1 MNKFINIK
9 NFKQSTIVISQEAK
23 LPTKFG
29 NFKIVAFKELPANKE
44 HSAIFTE
51 NFNKLEAPLVR
62 IHSECLTGDT
72 FGSLKCDCG
81 DQLNYALK
89 RIAEVGGIL
98 LYLRQEG
105 RGIGL
110 VNKINAYYL
119 QDQGF
124 NTIEANHQLGFEADL
139 RNYDLADFILKYF
152 EVDKIILLTN
162 NPKKLSTLNEVKIV
176 ARESIIVGENIYN
189 SDYLKV
195 KKKDMGHLF

>member
-1 MNKFINIK
+1 MNKFTNIR
-9 NFKQSTIVISQEAK
+9 NFKQLTVEISKEAK

-139 RNYDLADFILKYF
+139 RNYDIANFILKYF
-152 EVDKIILLTN
+152 EVDKITLLTN
-162 NPKKLSTLNEVKIV
+162 NPKNYQL
-176 ARESIIVGENIYN
+176 
-189 SDYLKV
+189 
-195 KKKDMGHLF
+195 

>member
-1 MNKFINIK
+1 MNKFTNIR
-9 NFKQSTIVISQEAK
+9 NFKQLTVEISKEAK

-139 RNYDLADFILKYF
+139 RNYDIANFILKYF
-152 EVDKIILLTN
+152 EVDKITLLTN
-162 NPKKLSTLNEVKIV
+162 NPKKLSTLNEVIIV

-195 KKKDMGHLF
+195 KQKDMGHLV